1 VLPDGV
7 SITPDLVSGLV
18 LVRA

>member
-1 VLPDGV
+1 VLDNGV
-7 SITPDLVSGLV
+7 SIRPDLVSGLV